1 MNYRHVYM
9 LIIEHAKKE
18 AELGLRPKSRYF
30 KKNFP
35 NQYFE
40 FHHILPRSLFPLWA
54 KRKSNIVALSARE
67 HFFCHQLLTKIYPNS
82 NMYIALWYLAT
93 NKQNKVCT
101 SKEYQ
106 KIKENYK
113 ISKSHHENIKKA
125 SNRLWNSGRSEEI
138 REKIS
143 NSIKAIYRNNP
154 EIYLKNKGQCHIS
167 NKTKLEMHNRAKE
180 YYKNEENRLKH
191 SQLTKA
197 AMEKVPK
204 EKLGAKKVRCIE
216 LDMIFDSVADAA
228 KYLNYSHP
236 NKSHIGDVCNGKA
249 KTTLGYHWE
258 WC

>member
-1 MNYRHVYM
+1 
-9 LIIEHAKKE
+9 
-18 AELGLRPKSRYF
+18 
-30 KKNFP
+30 
-35 NQYFE
+35 
-40 FHHILPRSLFPLWA
+40 
-54 KRKSNIVALSARE
+54 
-67 HFFCHQLLTKIYPNS
+67 
-82 NMYIALWYLAT
+82 MYIALWYLAT

-113 ISKSHHENIKKA
+113 IPKSHHENIKKA
-125 SNRLWNSGRSEEI
+125 SNRLWNSGRSKEI

-191 SQLTKA
+191 SQLTKV